1 MISQL
6 GMPSTG
12 RPFFSAVS
20 MPLPA
25 WSAMAEMHA
34 GDQHDVGE
42 RRQRGVAQM
51 LLQLRLAP
59 LRGAEAQVSIQ
70 PPCPTPSESFT
81 RQMPRE
87 VSRKK
92 VGGTRCV
99 HGVGLF
105 SRLR

>member
-1 MISQL
+1 MSAS
-6 GMPSTG
+6 GG
-12 RPFFSAVS
+12 SAVWRRYFS
-20 MPLPA
+20 S
-25 WSAMAEMHA
+25 SASRPSA
-34 GDQHDVGE
+34 
-42 RRQRGVAQM
+42 
-51 LLQLRLAP
+51 AP
-59 LRGAEAQVSIQ
+59 KRSVSIQ